1 MPQLRKTRQGKLQRE
16 AAAAES
22 TQHTAT
28 GNVCQGF
35 SKQQRFNP
43 ETEAEWKQR
52 YWANKLC
59 DSPKEGEE
67 SR

>member
-1 MPQLRKTRQGKLQRE
+1 MPQLRKIRQGKLQRE

-35 SKQQRFNP
+35 SKQQSCSL
-43 ETEAEWKQR
+43 ETDRVEAKV
-52 YWANKLC
+52 L
-59 DSPKEGEE
+59 G
-67 SR
+67 